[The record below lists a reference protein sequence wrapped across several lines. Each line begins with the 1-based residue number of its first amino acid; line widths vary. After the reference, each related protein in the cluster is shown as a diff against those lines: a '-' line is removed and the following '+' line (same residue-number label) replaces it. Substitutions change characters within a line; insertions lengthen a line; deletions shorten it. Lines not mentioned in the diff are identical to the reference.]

1 MNGVIAVYQKELALY
16 FRSPIA
22 YFVVSVFLIGT
33 GYFFTHNVLLTNV
46 ATMDSTFQN
55 MGIMLTIVCPVISM
69 RLYAGEHSSRT
80 MELLLTLPLK
90 NWQTVLGKFLGAATI
105 LLLMTAGTFIDLI
118 PMYLFAEP
126 ETTTILSGYL
136 GFVLLGLA
144 YLAIGQFFSVLTKNQ
159 IIAALLTVSVLL
171 AFLFI
176 GHLQTF
182 QSSYFWWR
190 LFEYLSFANHF
201 SNFIKGLVRSESVL
215 FYGLVCASFLT
226 MNAGYLGWRR

>member
-1 MNGVIAVYQKELALY
+1 M
-16 FRSPIA
+16 
-22 YFVVSVFLIGT
+22 
-33 GYFFTHNVLLTNV
+33 
-46 ATMDSTFQN
+46 
-55 MGIMLTIVCPVISM
+55 
-69 RLYAGEHSSRT
+69 
-80 MELLLTLPLK
+80 
-90 NWQTVLGKFLGAATI
+90 LGKFLGAATI

-171 AFLFI
+171 AFWFI
-176 GHLQTF
+176 GNLQTF
-182 QSSYFWWR
+182 QSSYFWLR